1 MSECISNAATS
12 AIDTLT
18 SNAFLLTGIA
28 TGIAVGV
35 VGSTVLYNNKTR
47 RERVRNPYG
56 HGCLQGRL
64 LKNRMLPSTDK
75 NEDDGKPPY
84 YFEAIVR
91 VLVELD
97 DKTLLVVPEALVSGE
112 ELKKWQRMVF
122 RHQIIEGEAIEFQN
136 ETDYSKEK
144 CVEIMA
150 DILEKLTNLKIQYI
164 PMPIFD
170 PSAVQR
176 GKFVNRPCV
185 VLYGSEGDA
194 QLYLPLFMGTSKEHK
209 HSKKEAC
216 GTKIIFDLNVGE
228 GPEDLQPSHCTVNG
242 EQFQNP
248 HETSILDC
256 TKITGLPQ
264 YKYQQK
270 YLTKIAKPFY
280 VVCKKGT
287 KKEDLLPAHILRP
300 VNKDKLRETIVT
312 ALTTLTLRNPFGNYV
327 DTTNLMYEGPP
338 QW

>member
-35 VGSTVLYNNKTR
+35 VV
-47 RERVRNPYG
+47 V
-56 HGCLQGRL
+56 
-64 LKNRMLPSTDK
+64 
-75 NEDDGKPPY
+75 

-194 QLYLPLFMGTSKEHK
+194 QLYLP
-209 HSKKEAC
+209 
-216 GTKIIFDLNVGE
+216 
-228 GPEDLQPSHCTVNG
+228 
-242 EQFQNP
+242 
-248 HETSILDC
+248 
-256 TKITGLPQ
+256 
-264 YKYQQK
+264 
-270 YLTKIAKPFY
+270 
-280 VVCKKGT
+280 
-287 KKEDLLPAHILRP
+287 
-300 VNKDKLRETIVT
+300 
-312 ALTTLTLRNPFGNYV
+312 
-327 DTTNLMYEGPP
+327 
-338 QW
+338 